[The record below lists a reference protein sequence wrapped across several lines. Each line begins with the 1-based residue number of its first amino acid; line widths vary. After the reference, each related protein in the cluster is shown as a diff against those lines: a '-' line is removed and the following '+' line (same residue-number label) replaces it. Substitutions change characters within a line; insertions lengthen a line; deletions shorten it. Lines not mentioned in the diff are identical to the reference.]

1 MSCVCH
7 HVEHKNQVLVIDDEP
22 SVADA
27 LRIILE
33 DQRFGVVVAHTGREG
48 IERACRASFGVVITD
63 LRLPD
68 IDGLEVIGTLRARG
82 ACGPV
87 ILITSHGT
95 PEIFARAR
103 ERGAYGIITKP
114 FLPSDIIRL
123 ITDALDKHRDVDAS

>member
-7 HVEHKNQVLVIDDEP
+7 HVENKTQVLVIDDEP

-33 DQRFGVVVAHTGREG
+33 DQCFGVVVAHTGREG
-48 IERACRASFGVVITD
+48 IERACRAPFGVIITD

-68 IDGLEVIGTLRARG
+68 IDGLEVIGALRAG
-82 ACGPV
+82 GPV

-123 ITDALDKHRDVDAS
+123 VTAALDARRDADAS

>member
-1 MSCVCH
+1 MSCVSH
-7 HVEHKNQVLVIDDEP
+7 HVENKNQVLVIDDEP

-48 IERACRASFGVVITD
+48 IERACREAFGVIITD

-68 IDGLEVIGTLRARG
+68 IDGLEVIGALR

-123 ITDALDKHRDVDAS
+123 VTDALDKRRDADAS

>member
-1 MSCVCH
+1 MSCVCD
-7 HVEHKNQVLVIDDEP
+7 HVENKTQVLVIDDEP

-33 DQRFGVVVAHTGREG
+33 DQCFGVAVAHTGREG
-48 IERACRASFGVVITD
+48 IERACRESFGVIITD

-68 IDGLEVIGTLRARG
+68 IDGLEVIGALR

-123 ITDALDKHRDVDAS
+123 VTDALDARRDADAS